1 MNNFRKIQPPVFP
14 VTRIKIPD
22 IASFTLNNG
31 VPVYHIE
38 AGTEDIM
45 RVEFSF
51 KAGIIKE
58 TVPLVASSTNLMLT
72 EGSAN
77 YSSEE
82 LNRLIDFYGAFVNM
96 YYEKDR
102 AGIVV
107 FFLSKHIEKIL
118 ELCHEMIILPI
129 FHENELNALLQKRL
143 QWFRVNREKVQ
154 NLSMDKFFEVIFGR
168 AHKYGYQVVE
178 EDFEGINPQLLKDF
192 HAQYYS
198 PGNMAVF
205 VSGKIHERTNELF
218 NKFFGGKISGS
229 PTNNSTSAALVG
241 EKEKKFHLEKSGA
254 VQSSLRIG
262 SPTINKRHPDYHG
275 FKILDTILGGYFG
288 SRLMKNIR
296 EDKGYTYGISSIVTS
311 LDLSG
316 YKIISTE
323 VAPKNLNETVD
334 EIFNEVRRLQ
344 IEPPGEDELNV
355 VRNYMSGELVRMFDG
370 PFALAESFK
379 SAWEFGL
386 DTSYYQRLSEKI
398 LTIKPEE
405 ITDLANKFYKLDELY
420 VITAGD

>member
-1 MNNFRKIQPPVFP
+1 
-14 VTRIKIPD
+14 
-22 IASFTLNNG
+22 
-31 VPVYHIE
+31 
-38 AGTEDIM
+38 
-45 RVEFSF
+45 
-51 KAGIIKE
+51 
-58 TVPLVASSTNLMLT
+58 
-72 EGSAN
+72 
-77 YSSEE
+77 
-82 LNRLIDFYGAFVNM
+82 
-96 YYEKDR
+96 
-102 AGIVV
+102 
-107 FFLSKHIEKIL
+107 
-118 ELCHEMIILPI
+118 
-129 FHENELNALLQKRL
+129 
-143 QWFRVNREKVQ
+143 
-154 NLSMDKFFEVIFGR
+154 
-168 AHKYGYQVVE
+168 
-178 EDFEGINPQLLKDF
+178 
-192 HAQYYS
+192 
-198 PGNMAVF
+198 MAVF

>member
-31 VPVYHIE
+31 VPVYLIE